1 MNPYKTPDNAAEG
14 QSTAEPA
21 VPGRPCLSCGSSNT
35 ARSTVL
41 RNRPSIFFVI
51 LFGWLFLLI
60 RGAFARRSNV
70 CRDCGAANS
79 YKSAGSWLAMGVLI
93 ILVLLILGLFAGEY
107 LYKHP

>member
-1 MNPYKTPDNAAEG
+1 MNPYKTPETAPEG
-14 QSTAEPA
+14 QEASEALA
-21 VPGRPCLSCGSSNT
+21 PGRPCLSCGSSNT

-60 RGAFARRSNV
+60 RGAFAKRSNI

-79 YKSAGSWLAMGVLI
+79 YKSAGSWLAMGILI
-93 ILVLLILGLFAGEY
+93 VLVLLVLGLFAGEY
-107 LYKHP
+107 LYRRP